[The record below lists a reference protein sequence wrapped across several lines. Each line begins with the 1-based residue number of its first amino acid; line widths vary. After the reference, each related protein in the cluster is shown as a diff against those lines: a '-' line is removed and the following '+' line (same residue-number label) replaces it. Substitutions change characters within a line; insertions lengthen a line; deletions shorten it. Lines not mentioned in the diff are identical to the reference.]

1 MLTWH
6 QAISFYIFFQAT
18 TEQIFLKTLFF
29 KAHMPCSTTAH
40 VYTLADP
47 LQPVY
52 TYKSTKNGKLQTK
65 LTVLGKLPKPFD
77 RP

>member
-18 TEQIFLKTLFF
+18 TEQLFLNPPFLK
-29 KAHMPCSTTAH
+29 AHAPCSITARM
-40 VYTLADP
+40 YTLADP
-47 LQPVY
+47 LQPAY
-52 TYKSTKNGKLQTK
+52 TYKSMKNEKLQME

-77 RP
+77 CP